1 MAEDRD
7 WYPSGLQE
15 RADFHANLTNQADAF
30 AAKYGWSAATLA
42 SIAADSTWINYW
54 APARLEFEQISKQIT
69 GYIATIKGNDSS
81 LDPPAPI
88 DLKLSSEAPPEVPP
102 GIEFRTRALR
112 RETVNSSKYAVAD
125 GLLLGFQRPEA
136 PGGDLTELA
145 PELTLRTLA
154 DFSVEA
160 TFSKKGTDAVRFE
173 FRRKGGDW
181 QPLGDKA
188 SSPATLEIPPQTAGQ
203 AEQVEIRAIFLKK
216 YEPVG
221 NYSAIY
227 AIVIAP

>member
-1 MAEDRD
+1 MAENRD
-7 WYPSGLQE
+7 WYPTSLDE
-15 RADFHANLTNQADAF
+15 RAVFHTNLNNQAGAF
-30 AAKYGWSAATLA
+30 AAKYGWSAAVLA
-42 SIAADSTWINYW
+42 SIGADSAWLSYW
-54 APARLEFEQISKQIT
+54 APARGEIEQLGKQLT
-69 GYIATIKGNDSS
+69 GYLATIKGNDSS

-88 DLKLSSEAPPEVPP
+88 DFKLSSEAPPEVPP

-112 RETVNSSKYAVAD
+112 RETVNSSNYAVAD

-145 PELTLRTLA
+145 PELSFRTLA

-173 FRRKGGDW
+173 FRRKGGEW

-188 SSPATLEIPPQTAGQ
+188 SSPATLQIPPHTAGQ

-216 YEPVG
+216 YAPVG
-221 NYSAIY
+221 NYSATY
-227 AIVIAP
+227 AVVIAP